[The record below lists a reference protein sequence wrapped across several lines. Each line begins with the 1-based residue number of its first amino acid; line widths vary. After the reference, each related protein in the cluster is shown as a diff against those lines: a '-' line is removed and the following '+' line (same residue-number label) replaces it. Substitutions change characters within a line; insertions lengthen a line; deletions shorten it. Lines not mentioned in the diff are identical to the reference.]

1 MTQPVYPR
9 RLCLALISFI
19 LLALLPATLAA
30 GPVLAET
37 IPPTAYVPGE
47 IVLAWDPGAS
57 EVQAWPVLAQP
68 ALAQRPESAAQRL
81 SVDRVSPA
89 WQEMADALAA
99 LTGLEVRDALPER
112 SVAALA
118 VTPGREQAEIRRLER
133 LPWVRYVEPN
143 YVYRAA
149 GIDGETRYPTDPGFG
164 QQWNMR
170 RVAGPVAWAVTLG
183 SFAITV
189 AVVDSGIDRN
199 HPEFQ
204 GRLGPGYDFVNDD
217 ADPQDD
223 YGHGT
228 HVAGIL
234 AAAADNGQG
243 VSGLAPGVQLLP
255 YKVLDAQ
262 GNGDALTL
270 AAAIYAAANADAH
283 IINLSVGGPY
293 PSSPIADAVQ
303 YATGVKHA
311 LVVAAGGNCA
321 QGGPACSYIVNG
333 DFYPAAY
340 DNVLA
345 VAASDHFDNWA
356 RYSTYRPYIDLAAPG
371 GVGSD
376 PIYSTRPG
384 GYGYLS
390 GTSMAAPLVSAA
402 AALVWGMLPASTAD
416 QVAAILRDTADKVGT
431 DPDTGTPYAY
441 IGGRNDYF
449 GYGRLNAGRAVR
461 WAQPPALST
470 ATTAVRFALGG
481 LVTTGSQVVELRN
494 PSDQVVVWQAS
505 VVQGQSWLSVQPAS
519 NTTRYDYPSTMTLR
533 AGPDLPANGI
543 HYGLVRVQ
551 PVYPAGIAPV
561 DIPVELIVRSFT
573 RQTYLPFVAREAA
586 AWYDPSQDGRRLFL
600 GNNQATEEILP
611 FPVTFFGA
619 SHTRL
624 WVSDNGL
631 VYFGGE
637 QPRATLPPATCP
649 PSAAQPNNALHVLAL
664 DWDPGLGGQM
674 YVQQPDADTFVVTW
688 DQMRRAGNPQPQ
700 SFQLVLRRDAA
711 PLAYYRAVETLPP
724 GYIAAE
730 NYDGTYAHQVFCA
743 GAGRAPVNGA
753 VVTFDVRTPW

>member
-1 MTQPVYPR
+1 MLQPVHLR
-9 RLCLALISFI
+9 RLCL
-19 LLALLPATLAA
+19 LLFGCMLLTLLPATPAA
-30 GPVLAET
+30 GHVQADRGPSD
-37 IPPTAYVPGE
+37 AYVTGE
-47 IVLAWDPGAS
+47 IVLAWEPGAA
-57 EVQAWPVLAQP
+57 EVRAWPG
-68 ALAQRPESAAQRL
+68 LAQRPESTARQL
-81 SVDRVSPA
+81 PPDRTSPA
-89 WQEMADALAA
+89 WQEMAGALTA
-99 LTGLEVRDALPER
+99 LTGLAVREALPER
-112 SVAALA
+112 GVAALV
-118 VTPGREQAEIRRLER
+118 VTPGREQAEISRLAR

-143 YVYRAA
+143 YIYRAA
-149 GIDGETRYPTDPGFG
+149 GIDGEARYPTDPGFG
-164 QQWNMR
+164 LQWNMR
-170 RVAGPVAWAVTLG
+170 RVAGPAAWAVTRG
-183 SFAITV
+183 SSAVTV
-189 AVVDSGIDRN
+189 AVVDSGIDRT

-204 GRLGPGYDFVNDD
+204 GRLGPGYDFINND

-243 VSGLAPGVQLLP
+243 VSGLAPDVRLLP
-255 YKVLDAQ
+255 YKALDAQ
-262 GNGDALTL
+262 GRGDTLSL
-270 AAAIYAAANADAH
+270 AAAIYAAANADAN
-283 IINLSVGGPY
+283 IINLSLGGPD

-321 QGGPACSYIVNG
+321 QGGAACSDNVNG

-345 VAASDHFDNWA
+345 VAASDHYDNWT
-356 RYSTYRPYIDLAAPG
+356 RYSNYRPYIDLAAPG
-371 GVGSD
+371 GIGSD

-390 GTSMAAPLVSAA
+390 GTSMATPLVSAA
-402 AALVWGMLPASTAD
+402 AALVWGMLPASTPD
-416 QVAAILRDTADKVGT
+416 QVAAILRDTTDKVGT

-461 WAQPPALST
+461 WAQAPALST
-470 ATTAVRFALGG
+470 ATTAVRFTLGG
-481 LVTTGSQVVELRN
+481 RVTSGNQVVELRN

-519 NTTRYDYPSTMTLR
+519 NTTRYDYPSTVTLR
-533 AGPDLPANGI
+533 AGPGLPANGVY
-543 HYGLVRVQ
+543 YGLVRVQ
-551 PVYPAGIAPV
+551 PVYPEGLAPV
-561 DIPVELIVRSFT
+561 DIPVELVVRSLT
-573 RQTYLPFVAREAA
+573 RQTYLPSVAWEAA
-586 AWYDPSQDGRRLFL
+586 AWYDPAQGGRRLSL
-600 GNNQATEEILP
+600 GNNQVSEEILP

-637 QPRATLPPATCP
+637 QPRATVPPATCP

-664 DWDPGLGGQM
+664 DWDPGLGGQI
-674 YVQQPDADTFVVTW
+674 YVQQPNPDTFVVTW
-688 DQMRRAGNPQPQ
+688 NQVRRAGNPQPQ

-711 PLAYYRAVETLPP
+711 PLASYREVEALPP

-730 NYDGTYAHQVFCA
+730 NYDGTHAHQVFCA
-743 GAGRAPVNGA
+743 GAGRAPTNGA